1 MGPQVFI
8 SYSSHDRQVGEAA
21 CAALEGRGLRCWI
34 APRDIL
40 PGRSWGEAIV
50 EGISASQVFVLIFS
64 ANANG
69 SQQILREVER
79 AVNRGLVIVPFRID
93 DVVPA
98 GSLEYFMSV
107 PHWLDAMTP
116 PLERHLAKLGEV
128 IEQLV
133 GVGVGVGVG
142 AGGEPVAP
150 RAPLPLT
157 GPIAGAAAGTDR
169 RWWLVPALLA
179 LPPVLAGLLEIDPP
193 WPADGFIGFVS
204 ALAILLAASV
214 VRFQS
219 EPLPVPFRRAMHWT
233 IPVLAVGGLLAYLA
247 LYSLLVE
254 QTPLGREIKGFVC
267 QSDARLVYGGACPSL
282 DSDALRDAGWR
293 VDKLWTAP
301 SLLGARMA
309 LILGWLSVIAALA
322 LAAVFVSMRRT
333 GAGRIGSGGGK

>member
-1 MGPQVFI
+1 MGSQVFI

-79 AVNRGLVIVPFRID
+79 AVNRGLAIVPFRID
-93 DVVPA
+93 DVVPG

-116 PLERHLAKLGEV
+116 PLERHLAKLGDV

-133 GVGVGVGVG
+133 GD
-142 AGGEPVAP
+142 GGGPVAP
-150 RAPLPLT
+150 PAPLPLAR
-157 GPIAGAAAGTDR
+157 PIVEVAPGTDR
-169 RWWLVPALLA
+169 SWWLVPALLA
-179 LPPVLAGLLEIDPP
+179 LPPVLAGVLEIDPP

-204 ALAILLAASV
+204 ALAILLAASL

-219 EPLPVPFRRAMHWT
+219 EPLPVPFRRAMQWA

-267 QSDARLVYGGACPSL
+267 QSDARLVYGEACPSL
-282 DSDALRDAGWR
+282 DSDALRDAEWR

-309 LILGWLSVIAALA
+309 LIMGWLSVIVALA
-322 LAAVFVSMRRT
+322 LAAVFVSRRHT
-333 GAGRIGSGGGK
+333 GTGRVGSGGGE

>member
-8 SYSSHDRQVGEAA
+8 SCSSHDRQVGEAA

-50 EGISASQVFVLIFS
+50 EAISGCQVFVLIFS

-69 SQQILREVER
+69 SQQVLREVER
-79 AVNRGLVIVPFRID
+79 AVNRGLAIVPFRID

-133 GVGVGVGVG
+133 GGNG
-142 AGGEPVAP
+142 APMAARV
-150 RAPLPLT
+150 PLPLT
-157 GPIAGAAAGTDR
+157 RQIAEASPGADR
-169 RWWLVPALLA
+169 TWWLVPALLA
-179 LPPVLAGLLEIDPP
+179 LLPVLAGLLEIDPP
-193 WPADGFIGFVS
+193 WPADGFVGFVS
-204 ALAILLAASV
+204 ALAILVAAAV
-214 VRFQS
+214 VRLQPD
-219 EPLPVPFRRAMHWT
+219 PLPKPLRRAMQWA
-233 IPVLAVGGLLAYLA
+233 IPVLSIGGMFAYLA

-267 QSDARLVYGGACPSL
+267 QTDARLVYGGACPSL
-282 DSDALRDAGWR
+282 GSDALRDAEWR

-309 LILGWLSVIAALA
+309 LILGWLSVIVALA
-322 LAAVFVSMRRT
+322 LAAVFVSGRRT
-333 GAGRIGSGGGK
+333 GAGRFGSGGGE